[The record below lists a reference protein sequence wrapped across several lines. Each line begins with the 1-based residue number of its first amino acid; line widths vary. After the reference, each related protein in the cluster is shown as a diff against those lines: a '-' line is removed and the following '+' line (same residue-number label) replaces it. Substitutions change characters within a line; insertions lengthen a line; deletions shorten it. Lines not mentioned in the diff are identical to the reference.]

1 MAKRKGKGKAGRRIK
16 GWHGRYQSGEDTS
29 AQAQRGRRHIR
40 GVKLPTSRLEAPDE
54 NLDALPKVEGLVTA
68 VYRQGA
74 LVRVAGRD
82 LFCAIAK
89 TFRAPLTTSALAVG
103 DIVTLATT
111 QEHHMQ
117 GPAEIDGERKEGF
130 ILSRR
135 PRQTALSRPRPMSEK
150 RLDQYGEGVFEQVI
164 AANMDVL
171 LIVAS
176 TRQPKLRRRLIDRF
190 LIVAERG
197 ELKPVLVITKI
208 DLGRVE
214 EDLVAELAER
224 GIPVV
229 FCSAVTG
236 QGMDELR
243 RLLAG
248 RRSVLAGASG
258 VGKSTLVN
266 ALVPMAEAQT
276 RPVRMK
282 DERGRHTTAA
292 AAVYDLPAPAE
303 VAAPAF
309 TEPAPPAPAEAT
321 PLPVR
326 AGPALMPVAPAEL
339 PFATGPGGILVD
351 TPGVRELGMA
361 IDPQQLPWYFPE
373 FEPFVL
379 KCRFNNCSHTQEP
392 GCAILAAVEAGQIPP
407 HRYESYLMLRESMDD
422 QW

>member
-1 MAKRKGKGKAGRRIK
+1 MAKRKGKGKAIRRIK

-29 AQAQRGRRHIR
+29 NQAQRGRRDDPR
-40 GVKLPTSRLEAPDE
+40 GQAARRRLERCKRTSTICPRRKGSSR
-54 NLDALPKVEGLVTA
+54 PCIGRVFVRVEG
-68 VYRQGA
+68 RE
-74 LVRVAGRD
+74 
-82 LFCAIAK
+82 LFCAVAK
-89 TFRAPLTTSALAVG
+89 TFRALTMMMALAVG

-111 QEHHMQ
+111 QERHIQ
-117 GPAEIDGERKEGF
+117 GPLDIDGECKEGF

-150 RLDQYGEGVFEQVI
+150 RLDQYGQGVFEQVI
-164 AANMDVL
+164 AANMDAL

-197 ELKPVLVITKI
+197 ELKPVVVITKI
-208 DLGRVE
+208 DLAGVDE
-214 EDLVAELAER
+214 ELVAELAER
-224 GIPVV
+224 GIALVR
-229 FCSAVTG
+229 CSAVTG
-236 QGMDELR
+236 EGLDELR

-266 ALVPMAEAQT
+266 ALVPLAEAQT

-292 AAVYDLPAPAE
+292 AAVYDLADPPSLPSSAPVPQAVMPA
-303 VAAPAF
+303 
-309 TEPAPPAPAEAT
+309 
-321 PLPVR
+321 
-326 AGPALMPVAPAEL
+326 APAEL

-392 GCAILAAVEAGQIPP
+392 GCAILAAVEGGQIPL
-407 HRYESYLMLRESMDD
+407 HRYESYLILRESMED
-422 QW
+422 QG